1 MIILLALG
9 AVGWVFVT
17 RRNPH
22 VRELLK
28 EGWVPLFA
36 AMVISSGTGIVL
48 DTFVTR
54 YEGFALL
61 AVVISGSY
69 LYTLKRLDAIFTKS
83 VQVYLGA
90 QDQFLSPGSQPHFIQ
105 QRLPNLDYH
114 LQVSIFSNLK
124 PLPLALNLLC
134 SHCYV

>member
-17 RRNPH
+17 RRNLH
-22 VRELLK
+22 VRDLLK

-48 DTFVTR
+48 DTFVAR

-61 AVVISGSY
+61 AVVISG
-69 LYTLKRLDAIFTKS
+69 LCI
-83 VQVYLGA
+83 
-90 QDQFLSPGSQPHFIQ
+90 LSPT
-105 QRLPNLDYH
+105 Y
-114 LQVSIFSNLK
+114 SIIDQ
-124 PLPLALNLLC
+124 
-134 SHCYV
+134 YVM